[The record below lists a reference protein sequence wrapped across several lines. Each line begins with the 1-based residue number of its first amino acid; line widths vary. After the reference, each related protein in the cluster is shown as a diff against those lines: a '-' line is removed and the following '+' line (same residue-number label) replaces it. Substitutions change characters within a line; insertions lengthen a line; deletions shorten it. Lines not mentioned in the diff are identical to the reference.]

1 MTSRD
6 PRTQELDNLRAA
18 LTMFALHLDIF
29 EARMRSGLPKSVMR
43 PEISKPPDIHFAIK
57 IVSAMKNLPQD

>member
-1 MTSRD
+1 
-6 PRTQELDNLRAA
+6 
-18 LTMFALHLDIF
+18 MFALHLDVF